1 MARSIQQIKNEL
13 ALIEKTVTEVAV
25 TLYDANTKYL
35 NLLSNLGGKQL
46 TISVYQLC
54 TQIYPDAFLE
64 LPYAKREKLQQN
76 LRTLTKKLETLLLV
90 NFNNSTEK
98 EQNLDEKLAADRANN
113 LNIVEQMLDEL
124 STSVVEE
131 EREDD
136 DEDEDEMDEFTED
149 DDEME
154 EFTEELKLQ
163 DWQSQIETE
172 LTLTEIELPDTLEE
186 STETEE
192 AIVNTEQARQQ
203 IESIN
208 DPEQLWQ
215 WQKRVEKG
223 IKKAL
228 EKISRQVNRCLQEQG
243 ILSDRLPTQIL
254 DAAVQAEETASAAS
268 SVSNFPNILN
278 LVIET
283 GNTEKSKK
291 TNVTQVTLLR
301 LRLSEIEFAEPTL
314 SVERNQIRSVVAK
327 IEQLRQQYRKKQ
339 RECKIAEAEAAWRS
353 SWYEN

>member
-13 ALIEKTVTEVAV
+13 ASIEKTATEVAV

-76 LRTLTKKLETLLLV
+76 LRTLTNKLETLLLV

-98 EQNLDEKLAADRANN
+98 KQNLDEKLKADQSNN

-124 STSVVEE
+124 SASVVEE
-131 EREDD
+131 EREDEDD
-136 DEDEDEMDEFTED
+136 DEMEEFTED

-154 EFTEELKLQ
+154 EFTEELELQ

-172 LTLTEIELPDTLEE
+172 LTLTEIELPETLDEPP
-186 STETEE
+186 ETEE
-192 AIVNTEQARQQ
+192 AIVNTEQARQR

-223 IKKAL
+223 TKKAL

-283 GNTEKSKK
+283 GNGEKSKK

-314 SVERNQIRSVVAK
+314 SVERNQIRSIVAK

-339 RECKIAEAEAAWRS
+339 QECKIAEAEAAWRS

>member
-64 LPYAKREKLQQN
+64 LPYTKREKLQQD
-76 LRTLTKKLETLLLV
+76 LRTLTKKLENLLLV

-98 EQNLDEKLAADRANN
+98 EQNLEEKLEADRSNN

-124 STSVVEE
+124 SASVVEE
-131 EREDD
+131 REDEEDD
-136 DEDEDEMDEFTED
+136 DEEMEEFTED
-149 DDEME
+149 DEEME

-163 DWQSQIETE
+163 DWQSQIQTE
-172 LTLTEIELPDTLEE
+172 LTLTEIELPETLDEP
-186 STETEE
+186 TETEE
-192 AIVNTEQARQQ
+192 AIVNTEQARQR
-203 IESIN
+203 IESLN

-223 IKKAL
+223 TRKAL

-283 GNTEKSKK
+283 GNGEKSKK

-339 RECKIAEAEAAWRS
+339 QECKIAEAEAAWRS